1 VHLRSFFGALVLVVA
16 PCAVQAGN
24 PHIII
29 KDPSGNPT
37 PITGNSFTFG
47 ADALGGGVF
56 FFQNE
61 SGTNWFS
68 MGVEAVLPAFTS
80 ITVTPGPFLS
90 DTIVQTPQGD
100 NQVLYDI
107 IFGPAK
113 NAIPVGTIFSI
124 NLNDEGDDPN
134 GVGSWGP
141 GNDFS
146 ARSNVAITPEPS
158 TALLLLAGGVLA
170 GLFRY
175 WRRPSL
181 G

>member
-1 VHLRSFFGALVLVVA
+1 MRLRSFLGALALVAA
-16 PCAVQAGN
+16 PCVVRAGN

-29 KDPSGNPT
+29 KDPPGNPT
-37 PITGNSFTFG
+37 PITSNTFSFG

-61 SGTNWFS
+61 SQNNWFS
-68 MGVEAVLPAFTS
+68 MSVQALLPAFTS

-90 DTIVQTPQGD
+90 DTIVQTPQG

-107 IFGPAK
+107 IFGPTQ
-113 NAIPVGTIFSI
+113 NAVPIGTIFSI
-124 NLNDEGDDPN
+124 NLNDTGDDPD
-134 GVGSWGP
+134 GAGSWGP

-146 ARSNVAITPEPS
+146 GKTNVSISPEPS
-158 TALLLLAGGVLA
+158 AVLLLLAGGVLM
-170 GLFRY
+170 GLFCYR
-175 WRRPSL
+175 RRPSI

>member
-1 VHLRSFFGALVLVVA
+1 MRLRTFFSALALVVA

-29 KDPSGNPT
+29 KDPPENAT
-37 PITGNSFTFG
+37 PITSNTFTFG
-47 ADALGGGVF
+47 ADASGGGVF

-61 SGTNWFS
+61 SGKNWFS
-68 MGVEAVLPAFTS
+68 MGVEVVLPAFTS

-107 IFGPAK
+107 IFGPTA
-113 NAIPVGTIFSI
+113 NAIPVGTVFSI
-124 NLNDEGDDPN
+124 NLNDSGDDPN

-146 ARSNVAITPEPS
+146 AESNVAISPEPS
-158 TALLLLAGGVLA
+158 AALLLLAGGLLT
-170 GLFRY
+170 GLFCYR
-175 WRRPSL
+175 RRPSL